1 MFCFSIFS
9 FQVVVINACQIAN
22 MDDLFAALPQLSS
35 LTIQDSE
42 WQQLPPINPELTNL
56 CLRNCSITQLP
67 GNYFSGS
74 KLIIIEVTDSRLTEV
89 PDLQSIQDTIE
100 FIDLSNNFINDTKML
115 KGHFKV
121 LTVLHLSNN
130 LIQSFVMPLPSSWP
144 KLIHIFLV
152 NNRIVQFDMPIH
164 YQNIQIYLTNN
175 PLSCSSATTWSQD
188 CQPGENSKLPSLHC
202 PRHVTLIGI
211 TCYHPTTA
219 VSTHSH
225 SVLISIDL
233 SLLMTLCFMNLVLC

>member
-1 MFCFSIFS
+1 
-9 FQVVVINACQIAN
+9 
-22 MDDLFAALPQLSS
+22 MDDLYAALPQLSS
-35 LTIQDSE
+35 LTIQDTE
-42 WQQLPPINPELTNL
+42 CHQLPPITPELSDL
-56 CLRNCSITQLP
+56 CLRNYSITQLP
-67 GNYFSGS
+67 GNYFSDS
-74 KLIIIEVTDSRLTEV
+74 KLTMIEVTVSGLTEV
-89 PDLQSIQDTIE
+89 PDLQSVQDTIK
-100 FIDLSNNFINDTKML
+100 FIDLSNNFINDPKML

-130 LIQSFVMPLPSSWP
+130 LIQSFVMPLASSWP

-188 CQPGENSKLPSLHC
+188 CQPGENAKLPSLHC
-202 PRHVTLIGI
+202 SRHVTLIGI

-219 VSTHSH
+219 ASTHNH

-233 SLLMTLCFMNLVLC
+233 SLLMTLCIMKLVLC